1 MDSTDCRF
9 STRISLLVCNHWNAK
24 EKIIKLLFSNYFII
38 LLSYSMIIM
47 SAKQFS
53 LAAMGGTFDI
63 IHAGH
68 LALLNNAFSISSKVI
83 IGLTGD
89 EFAKKMGKNVS
100 NNYSVRL
107 ESLKSKIMD
116 IFPDSNFVISKLEN
130 DFGPAVL
137 EEDVEAL
144 VVSEETKGKGKALN
158 DLRIEK
164 GLSEVDIIVVPMIL
178 AKDGNRISTTR
189 IKKEEIDSNGNL
201 S

>member
-1 MDSTDCRF
+1 
-9 STRISLLVCNHWNAK
+9 
-24 EKIIKLLFSNYFII
+24 
-38 LLSYSMIIM
+38 M
-47 SAKQFS
+47 SDKQYS

-68 LALLNNAFSISSKVI
+68 LALLNSAFAISSKVI

-89 EFAKKMGKNVS
+89 EFAKRMGKNVS
-100 NNYSVRL
+100 NNYQERL

-116 IFPDSNFVISKLEN
+116 IFPDSNFEISKLEN

-137 EEDVEAL
+137 EKGVEAL
-144 VVSEETKGKGKALN
+144 VVSEETKGKGRTLN
-158 DLRIEK
+158 DLRIER
-164 GLSEVDIIVVPMIL
+164 GLSEVDIIIVPMIL